1 MRRVS
6 PAIDA
11 AGRRPPPRRSY
22 GCAFVVDPCQR
33 RRWLADPTPPF
44 RRHSTSVF
52 PMGWRRKRD
61 ERPPI
66 DVVGAEPGDERLT
79 TIAVGRSG
87 PSRSKAPYVVALA
100 VATLVGGLVLGG
112 GGDADDTAA
121 AEAAT
126 HTPAAERPARPP
138 PPPARDPTTTRT

>member
-1 MRRVS
+1 
-6 PAIDA
+6 
-11 AGRRPPPRRSY
+11 
-22 GCAFVVDPCQR
+22 
-33 RRWLADPTPPF
+33 
-44 RRHSTSVF
+44 
-52 PMGWRRKRD
+52 MGWRRERD

-112 GGDADDTAA
+112 GGDEGDTAA
-121 AEAAT
+121 AGDAT
-126 HTPAAERPARPP
+126 PTTQRERPERPTYTTGPKARKA
-138 PPPARDPTTTRT
+138 ARRGRGGSR

>member
-1 MRRVS
+1 
-6 PAIDA
+6 
-11 AGRRPPPRRSY
+11 
-22 GCAFVVDPCQR
+22 
-33 RRWLADPTPPF
+33 
-44 RRHSTSVF
+44 
-52 PMGWRRKRD
+52 MGWRRERD

-112 GGDADDTAA
+112 GGDEDDTAA
-121 AEAAT
+121 AEDAT
-126 HTPAAERPARPP
+126 TTTERERPERSTSTTG
-138 PPPARDPTTTRT
+138 RDTTTTSVVVPPTRIDVRVVLRGGTAGHRLFDPRPEERRVKQESDLKGQYQQ